1 VRPGLAVDGRAGRHV
16 ADAEFGGELPVRQAV
31 CPACPQFPYLSA
43 GQLGP
48 WVTLADGAVMVA
60 VATAAPW
67 LESGPDVIARWVGR
81 RPVLG
86 GFTAVSAGV
95 AAGRSPGFRNA
106 AVPHGVGRVG
116 CLPGGPGELV
126 SARAGATAP
135 VAPDHG
141 EFSAHRAAPLLVFG
155 RATGAPARL
164 GIACRKRADARGG
177 FFAAV
182 ASAESCPVA
191 PPVRGGLWHFP
202 DDGEP
207 AVFVA
212 RIDDVPHDPDCN
224 RQNRHSGGT
233 APAKEMRHTR

>member
-1 VRPGLAVDGRAGRHV
+1 MRPGLAVDGRAGRHV

-31 CPACPQFPYLSA
+31 RPACPQFPYLSA

-48 WVTLADGAVMVA
+48 WVTLADRAVMAA

-67 LESGPDVIARWVGR
+67 LESGPDVIAGWVGR

-86 GFTAVSAGV
+86 GFTAVNARV

-126 SARAGATAP
+126 PARAGATAA

-141 EFSAHRAAPLLVFG
+141 ECPAHRAALLLVFG
-155 RATGAPARL
+155 RAPGAPARL
-164 GIACRKRADARGG
+164 GIACRKRADPRGG
-177 FFAAV
+177 FFTAV
-182 ASAESCPVA
+182 APAPGCLVA
-191 PPVRGGLWHFP
+191 SRVRGDLRHFP
-202 DDGEP
+202 ED
-207 AVFVA
+207 
-212 RIDDVPHDPDCN
+212 
-224 RQNRHSGGT
+224 
-233 APAKEMRHTR
+233 

>member
-16 ADAEFGGELPVRQAV
+16 ADAEFGGQLPVRQAV

-60 VATAAPW
+60 VAAAAPW
-67 LESGPDVIARWVGR
+67 LESGPDVIAGWVGR

-86 GFTAVSAGV
+86 GFTAVNAGV
-95 AAGRSPGFRNA
+95 TAGRSPGFRNA
-106 AVPHGVGRVG
+106 AVPHGVGRFG

-126 SARAGATAP
+126 SARAGATAA

-141 EFSAHRAAPLLVFG
+141 ECSAHRAALLLVFG
-155 RATGAPARL
+155 RAPGAPARL
-164 GIACRKRADARGG
+164 GIACYKRADARDA

-182 ASAESCPVA
+182 APADGCPVA
-191 PPVRGGLWHFP
+191 SPVRGGLRHFP
-202 DDGEP
+202 DNGEP
-207 AVFVA
+207 AVSVA
-212 RIDDVPHDPDCN
+212 PIDDVPHDPDCN
-224 RQNRHSGGT
+224 R
-233 APAKEMRHTR
+233 